1 MSAEPACPVCGGA
14 RGEVFFRLAGQPVLI
29 GVLWASAEL
38 ARRCPRGDIDLAF
51 CPDCG
56 FIWNVAFDPSRID
69 YDQRYDNSLHFS
81 PTFQTYT
88 RELVD
93 RLVRTYG
100 LRRKRIVDIGCGKGD
115 FLALLCEEGE
125 NCGWGF
131 DPSYEGARVETP
143 AAARITWSNDYY
155 DERHSRIQAD
165 LIASR
170 FVYEHIPAPHDFLRM
185 IRRNIADPARTR
197 VYFEV
202 PDVDLIIRQSSIWDI
217 IYEHCSFFSI
227 ESLTRSF
234 AECGFD
240 VLRVAETFGGQY
252 LAIDARAADGVR
264 GDPGAEAGDLSRL
277 RADVAAF
284 SNGHATKLA
293 NWHAQIAE
301 WRKQGT
307 RVVAWGAGAKAV
319 GFLNMLQ
326 LTHTIARVVDV
337 NPHKHGRYLAGT
349 GQRIVAPVALRDD
362 PPDVV
367 VLMNPIYRD
376 EIAATL
382 RGFGL
387 EPELVAA

>member
-1 MSAEPACPVCGGA
+1 MSAGPACPVCGGA

-29 GVLWASAEL
+29 GVLWASAEM
-38 ARRCPRGDIDLAF
+38 ARGCRRGDIELAF

-56 FIWNVAFDPSRID
+56 FIWNVAFDPSRLD

-115 FLALLCEEGE
+115 FLALLCEKGE

-131 DPSYEGARVETP
+131 DPSYEGDRVETP
-143 AAARITWSNDYY
+143 AAERITWSNDYY
-155 DERHSRIQAD
+155 DERHARIQAD
-165 LIASR
+165 LIVSR

-202 PDVDLIIRQSSIWDI
+202 PDVDLIIRQSSVWDI
-217 IYEHCSFFSI
+217 IYEHCSYFSV

-240 VLRVAETFGGQY
+240 VTRIAQTFGRQY
-252 LAIDARAADGVR
+252 LAIEARAAEGVR
-264 GDPGAEAGDLSRL
+264 GDPGTETGDLARL

-284 SNGHATKLA
+284 RDRQTAKMA
-293 NWHAQIAE
+293 D
-301 WRKQGT
+301 WRARVADWQGKGV

-319 GFLNMLQ
+319 GFLNMLE
-326 LTHTIARVVDV
+326 LTHTIERVVDI
-337 NPHKHGRYLAGT
+337 NPYKQNRYLSGT
-349 GQRIVAPVALRDD
+349 GQRIVAPAALRDD

-367 VLMNPIYRD
+367 VLMNPVYRD

-382 RGFGL
+382 GDLGL
-387 EPELVAA
+387 QPELVAA